1 MKTIILKRDSYRVYE
16 EGKMVA
22 RFETEKEAQDFIGVQ
37 EEVAVSGVPYKV
49 PLNNVKAPSWFANFV
64 TNIVTNTVL

>member
-49 PLNNVKAPSWFANFV
+49 PLNNIKAPSAV
-64 TNIVTNTVL
+64 DDAAEVMSKPKKK

>member
-37 EEVAVSGVPYKV
+37 EEVAVSGVPYI
-49 PLNNVKAPSWFANFV
+49 LFSISQ
-64 TNIVTNTVL
+64 TQSNI